1 MTPKGCASVLE
12 LSLLEAT
19 IVACYA
25 EAAVLD
31 TWSAPSDAFA
41 ARVAPDEL
49 WVIGPRAGRASLT
62 RLVEQS
68 LRQIA
73 SDALV
78 VDQTDGW
85 TIWSVEGASAS
96 HALARLTIMRL
107 DQRSTALQQGAV
119 AGVPAKVLATTS
131 GYQVLVPAPVG
142 HHLRDRVLEAC
153 IDLTPTIKPDKSF
166 DGRMR

>member
-1 MTPKGCASVLE
+1 VLE
-12 LSLLEAT
+12 LSLLEAA

-25 EAAVLD
+25 TADVLD
-31 TWSAPSDAFA
+31 GWSPPSTSFV

-49 WVIGPRAGRASLT
+49 WVIGPRAERDTLS

-68 LRQIA
+68 LRPVA
-73 SDALV
+73 PDALV

-85 TIWSVEGASAS
+85 TAWSIEGPSAS
-96 HALARLTIMRL
+96 HALARLTVMPL

-153 IDLTPTIKPDKSF
+153 VDLAPTIRDDKPF
-166 DGRMR
+166 DRGMK